1 MYPWNSLQDICTC
14 LDGLRFYNTLCLRAW
29 MESRE
34 PKQQCHCQ
42 GYLLFYRRP
51 FFLPSPTSVT
61 TMHYIHSFFVCD
73 ANEYVHACAHTYRCY
88 YIYINVHVHVHSGLA
103 SVWAHVCL
111 CCQGLQEMLLQGVI
125 LSRTCSISFI
135 VHSLYSLLIC
145 WDATKHTYRIDF
157 CRVKLSDW
165 CLW

>member
-14 LDGLRFYNTLCLRAW
+14 LDGLRFYNTLCLCAW

-34 PKQQCHCQ
+34 SKQQCHCQ

-61 TMHYIHSFFVCD
+61 TLHYIHSFSCVMRMNMFTRVLTD
-73 ANEYVHACAHTYRCY
+73 AGVI
-88 YIYINVHVHVHSGLA
+88 IYINVYVRVHSGLA

-111 CCQGLQEMLLQGVI
+111 CCQGLQEMFLQGVI
-125 LSRTCSISFI
+125 LSHTCSISFI

-145 WDATKHTYRIDF
+145 WDATKHTYLIDF

>member
-51 FFLPSPTSVT
+51 FPHFCYHHALHTL
-61 TMHYIHSFFVCD
+61 FFCVWRKWICSRVCSHIQ
-73 ANEYVHACAHTYRCY
+73 VLL